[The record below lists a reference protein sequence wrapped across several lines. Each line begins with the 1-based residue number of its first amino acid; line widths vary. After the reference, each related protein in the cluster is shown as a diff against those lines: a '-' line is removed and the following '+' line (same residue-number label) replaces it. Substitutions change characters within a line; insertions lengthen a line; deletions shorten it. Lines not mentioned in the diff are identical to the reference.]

1 MHIAHTKYTALNS
14 YCNDAK
20 CLWFPTVTEDEL
32 THGMFKLADPQE
44 HCLCYIREIESL
56 HNHLFDNAVSQY
68 IDINPK
74 DPTQVN
80 AKSQQLL
87 HNLKNEK
94 IPACLGSENIRMYSL
109 PWVAGGISPQNT
121 EHAKYLG
128 QFCQHVFTDLKLL
141 IDRAL
146 STRIPQCIST
156 QDLYL
161 EVLQH
166 ANFCVNRCETFC
178 GQENLLSKILAHFT
192 AEQGMPLVVY
202 GESGSGK
209 TSVMAKVA
217 TILKSQL
224 GPSCKIVLRF
234 LGTSPCSSSIC
245 DVLASVCLQI
255 CTVYN
260 VQPPNFIQMDT
271 TKVIQYFRNQL
282 IESLCLSPTESL
294 VIILDSIDQLSTA
307 DGAHSMNWLPK
318 MLPIGVRIIIS
329 MLPQEFNCLATIQSI
344 LPSEECYIRVDAMPV
359 STGIDI
365 LTAWLKKE
373 KRRITLDQQ
382 EVVSKAFSRCPQPL
396 FMKLVFQ
403 QAMQWKSY
411 TPPQSI
417 KLASSTATALSQLFE
432 QVEEQHGIKL
442 VQHTLAYLTA
452 AKNGLTEVELEDI
465 LSLDDEVLDDVY
477 QYWDPPVEGIVRI
490 PPLLWKR
497 IKHTIN
503 TYLVRRQADG
513 KGVQAWYHRQFIET
527 ARKRYL
533 GREIERKLYHM
544 MIATYFE
551 GTWSEGKTKP
561 VSLTHRQLWIEEADR
576 QVAPQPLE
584 FSPGVHNFR
593 KLSELPYH
601 LSLSSQVEKL
611 KQQVLCNFD
620 WQLSKLL
627 ATSYTNLKQ
636 DFIFALSLFSDEMIA
651 TLSETLSLAA
661 SNLQADP
668 TSLAGQLL
676 GRLSHV
682 TETNTSKY
690 LNLLLDAAKTWCH
703 ASESCQMCPKYSCLI
718 SPGGPLKTTLSG
730 HSQLIQHLGIST
742 SHRLAVSASKGQESS
757 IFNVWDL
764 TSLDCVQN
772 LHTIKIIGKG
782 VPQLALSQGLAAG
795 SCDCIV
801 KVWSM
806 RTGEVLQSH
815 QISEKVTAL
824 LISKDACTVIT
835 ATESGSVILWSRISG
850 KSTPPFKV
858 HNAAVKMLC
867 FGSDEQCLVSG
878 SQEGEVCVS
887 ILSPVLECI
896 HHFQAHTK
904 AVTSLAT
911 ALIEKCT
918 MAVTGSEDGVVNVLE
933 ICSGRYLHALSGHK
947 KAVKCLQVTSLEN
960 YSNPLAISGSLD
972 KTLKV
977 WDIKSGSCLQTLNGH
992 ADGVWCMAVLGNDLI
1007 VSGSKD
1013 DYLKVW
1019 DLNSGNCLYT
1029 LEGHSSWISC
1039 VGTLGE
1045 DIVVSGSNDKHLK
1058 IWQLK
1063 EATFSQHDRHITQP
1077 ECIAAT
1083 NHTSHIVSGAPD
1095 GIKVWSAIDG
1105 TCLHTWSTSASVLA
1119 TNSTNLLVSG
1129 DKNSIITTWDLTT
1142 FNKLQT
1148 LEGHTGAVSC
1158 LHVVNSY
1165 QLISGSA
1172 DSTLKIWN
1180 LKIGTCVQTLSGHKY
1195 GIKCLSVSKDGCFAA
1210 SGSHDFSIR
1219 VWHIPTAK
1227 CTCTLTGHNKVVWCI
1242 AISDNNNLLIS
1253 GSDDCTMCVWNLQNM
1268 SLIHTIRYTDSIKCL
1283 AITSDNSLVVAGAH
1297 CGQYQLRSWSTQT
1310 GKCLSTY
1317 QGHTHAVMCLLLF
1330 HNDEYLITGSRDGT
1344 VKLWNLFS
1352 ATLLASFD
1360 LQSQVKYLAL
1370 ISSTHENSATLAA
1383 TTKSGLIAIFEL
1395 QFPNHLLM

>member
-1 MHIAHTKYTALNS
+1 MQNVYTFS
-14 YCNDAK
+14 
-20 CLWFPTVTEDEL
+20 TVTEDEL
-32 THGMFKLADPQE
+32 THGIFKLPDPQE

-56 HNHLFDNAVSQY
+56 QNHLSDKAVSQY

-74 DPTQVN
+74 NPTQVK

-87 HNLKNEK
+87 HKLKNAK
-94 IPACLGSENIRMYSL
+94 IPAYLGSENIRMYSL
-109 PWVAGGISPQNT
+109 PWVAGGITLQNT
-121 EHAKYLG
+121 EHAKYLD
-128 QFCQHVFTDLKLL
+128 QLCQHVFTDLKLL

-146 STRIPQCIST
+146 SSRIPQCIAT
-156 QDLYL
+156 QELYV
-161 EVLQH
+161 EVVQH
-166 ANFCVNRCETFC
+166 AKFCANRCEAFC
-178 GQENLLSKILAHFT
+178 GQENLLSKILTCFT

-234 LGTSPCSSSIC
+234 LGTSPSSSSIRE
-245 DVLASVCLQI
+245 VLASVCLQI
-255 CTVYN
+255 CTIYN
-260 VQPPNFIQMDT
+260 IQPPNFIQMDT
-271 TKVIQYFRNQL
+271 TEVIQYFRNHL
-282 IESLCLSPTESL
+282 IESLCLSLSESL
-294 VIILDSIDQLSTA
+294 VIMLDSIDQLSTA

-318 MLPIGVRIIIS
+318 MLPKGVHIIVS
-329 MLPQEFNCLATIQSI
+329 MLPQEYNCLATIQSI

-359 STGIDI
+359 STGLDI

-373 KRRITLDQQ
+373 QRRITPDQQ
-382 EVVSKAFSRCPQPL
+382 EVVSKAFSLCPQPL

-411 TPPQSI
+411 TPIESI
-417 KLASSTATALSQLFE
+417 ELASSTATALSQLFD

-452 AKNGLTEVELEDI
+452 AKNGLTEVELEDV
-465 LSLDDEVLDDVY
+465 LSLDDQVLDDVY

-497 IKHTIN
+497 IKHSIN

-513 KGVQAWYHRQFIET
+513 KVVQAWYHRQFIET

-533 GREIERKLYHM
+533 GSEKERKISHM
-544 MIATYFE
+544 MLATYFE

-561 VSLTHRQLWIEEADR
+561 VSLTHRQLWIAKADR
-576 QVAPQPLE
+576 QVAAQPLE
-584 FSPGVHNFR
+584 FSPGVYNFR

-601 LSLSSQVEKL
+601 FSLSSQIEKL

-620 WQLSKLL
+620 WQLNKLL
-627 ATSYTNLKQ
+627 ATSYTSLKQ
-636 DFIFALSLFSDEMIA
+636 DFALALTLFSDEMIA

-661 SNLQADP
+661 SNLQAEP
-668 TSLAGQLL
+668 TSLAGQLI

-682 TETNTSKY
+682 NEANTSNY
-690 LNLLLDAAKTWCH
+690 LNSLLDAAKTWCR
-703 ASESCQMCPKYSCLI
+703 ASENCQMFPKYSCLI
-718 SPGGPLKTTLSG
+718 GPGGPLKTTLSG

-757 IFNVWDL
+757 IFNIWDL

-772 LHTIKIIGKG
+772 LYTIKIMGKG
-782 VPQLALSQGLAAG
+782 VPQLALSQDLAAG
-795 SCDCIV
+795 SCDCIM
-801 KVWSM
+801 KVWSL
-806 RTGEVLQSH
+806 RTGEVLQSY
-815 QISEKVTAL
+815 QVPEKVNAL
-824 LISKDACTVIT
+824 LISRDGSTVIA
-835 ATESGSVILWSRISG
+835 ATERGSVILWSRTTG
-850 KSTPPFKV
+850 KYTPPFKV
-858 HNAAVKMLC
+858 HKAAVKLLC
-867 FGSDEQCLVSG
+867 FSSDEQYLLSG
-878 SQEGEVCVS
+878 SQEGEVSVS
-887 ILSPVLECI
+887 ILSPILECI

-911 ALIEKCT
+911 ALIENST
-918 MAVTGSEDGVVNVLE
+918 MAVTGSEDGVVNVLD
-933 ICSGRYLHALSGHK
+933 IGSGRQLHVLSGHK
-947 KAVKCLQVTSLEN
+947 KPIKCLQVTRLEN

-977 WDIKSGSCLQTLNGH
+977 WDIKSGSCLQTLDGH
-992 ADGVWCMAVLGNDLI
+992 ADGVWCMAVLGKDLI

-1019 DLNSGNCLYT
+1019 DLNTGNCLYT

-1039 VGTLGE
+1039 VGTFGE

-1058 IWQLK
+1058 LWQLN
-1063 EATFSQHDRHITQP
+1063 EAKFPHHDRHITQP
-1077 ECIAAT
+1077 ECITAT

-1095 GIKVWSAIDG
+1095 SIKVWSAIDG

-1119 TNSTNLLVSG
+1119 TNNTNLLVSG
-1129 DKNSIITTWDLTT
+1129 DKNSIITTWDLNT
-1142 FNKLQT
+1142 FNKLQA
-1148 LEGHTGAVSC
+1148 LQGHTGTVTC

-1180 LKIGTCVQTLSGHKY
+1180 LKNGTCVQTLSGHKD

-1210 SGSHDFSIR
+1210 SGSYDFSVR

-1227 CTCTLTGHNKVVWCI
+1227 CTCTLIGHNKVVWCI
-1242 AISDNNNLLIS
+1242 AISDKNNLLVS
-1253 GSDDCTMCVWNLQNM
+1253 GSDDCTMCVWNLQDL
-1268 SLIHTIRYTDSIKCL
+1268 SLIHTIRYTDSVKCL
-1283 AITSDNSLVVAGAH
+1283 AITSDNSLIVAGAH

-1344 VKLWNLFS
+1344 VKLWKVFS

-1383 TTKSGLIAIFEL
+1383 TTKSGPIAIFEL
-1395 QFPNHLLM
+1395 RFPNHPPI

>member
-1 MHIAHTKYTALNS
+1 MFVFS
-14 YCNDAK
+14 
-20 CLWFPTVTEDEL
+20 TVTEDEL
-32 THGMFKLADPQE
+32 THGIFKLPDPQE

-56 HNHLFDNAVSQY
+56 QNHLSDKAVSQY
-68 IDINPK
+68 IDINPE
-74 DPTQVN
+74 DPTQVK

-87 HNLKNEK
+87 HNLKNAK
-94 IPACLGSENIRMYSL
+94 IPACLGSENIHMYSL
-109 PWVAGGISPQNT
+109 PWVAGGITPQNT
-121 EHAKYLG
+121 EHTKYLD
-128 QFCQHVFTDLKLL
+128 QLCQHVFTDLKLL
-141 IDRAL
+141 IDKAL
-146 STRIPQCIST
+146 SSRIPQCMAT
-156 QDLYL
+156 QELYS
-161 EVLQH
+161 EVVQH
-166 ANFCVNRCETFC
+166 AKFCVNRCETFC
-178 GQENLLSKILAHFT
+178 GQENLISKILNGFA

-217 TILKSQL
+217 TILKSQP
-224 GPSCKIVLRF
+224 GPSCKIVVRF
-234 LGTSPCSSSIC
+234 LGTSPSSSSIRE
-245 DVLASVCLQI
+245 VLASVCLQI

-260 VQPPNFIQMDT
+260 MQPPNFIQMDT
-271 TKVIQYFRNQL
+271 TEVIQYFRNQL
-282 IESLCLSPTESL
+282 IESLCLSLGESL

-318 MLPIGVRIIIS
+318 MLPKGIHIIIS
-329 MLPQEFNCLATIQSI
+329 MLPQEHNCLTTIQSI

-359 STGIDI
+359 STGLDI

-373 KRRITLDQQ
+373 QRRITPDQQ
-382 EVVSKAFSRCPQPL
+382 EVVSKAFSLCPQPL

-411 TPPQSI
+411 TPIQSI
-417 KLASSTATALSQLFE
+417 KLASSTATALSQLFD

-452 AKNGLTEVELEDI
+452 AKNGLTEVELEDV
-465 LSLDDEVLDDVY
+465 LSLDDQVLDDVY

-497 IKHTIN
+497 IKHSIN

-513 KGVQAWYHRQFIET
+513 KVVQAWYHRQFIET

-533 GREIERKLYHM
+533 GSEKERKNYHM
-544 MIATYFE
+544 MLATYFE

-561 VSLTHRQLWIEEADR
+561 VSLTHRQLWIEKADR
-576 QVAPQPLE
+576 QVSAQPLE
-584 FSPGVHNFR
+584 FSPGVYNFR

-601 LSLSSQVEKL
+601 FSLSSQIEKL

-620 WQLSKLL
+620 WQLNKLL
-627 ATSYTNLKQ
+627 ANSYTSLKQ
-636 DFIFALSLFSDEMIA
+636 DFALALTLFSDEMIA

-668 TSLAGQLL
+668 TSLAGQLI

-682 TETNTSKY
+682 NKTNTSEY
-690 LNLLLDAAKTWCH
+690 LNSLLDAAKTWCR
-703 ASESCQMCPKYSCLI
+703 ASENCQMFPKYSCLI
-718 SPGGPLKTTLSG
+718 GPGGPLKTTLSG
-730 HSQLIQHLGIST
+730 HSQLIQHLGISS

-757 IFNVWDL
+757 IFNIWDL

-772 LHTIKIIGKG
+772 LYTIKIVGKG
-782 VPQLALSQGLAAG
+782 VPQLALSQDLAAG
-795 SCDCIV
+795 SCDCIM
-801 KVWSM
+801 KVWSLK
-806 RTGEVLQSH
+806 TGEVLQSH
-815 QISEKVTAL
+815 QVTEKVNAL
-824 LISKDACTVIT
+824 LISRDGSTVIA
-835 ATESGSVILWSRISG
+835 ATESGSVILWRRTSG
-850 KSTPPFKV
+850 KITPPFKV
-858 HNAAVKMLC
+858 HKAAVKLLS
-867 FGSDEQCLVSG
+867 FSSDEQYLLSG
-878 SQEGEVCVS
+878 SQEGEVSVL

-896 HHFQAHTK
+896 QHFQAHTK
-904 AVTSLAT
+904 AVTSLVT
-911 ALIEKCT
+911 ALIENST
-918 MAVTGSEDGVVNVLE
+918 MAVTGSEDGVVNVLD
-933 ICSGRYLHALSGHK
+933 IGSGQHLHVLSGHK
-947 KAVKCLQVTSLEN
+947 KAIKCLQVTRLEN

-977 WDIKSGSCLQTLNGH
+977 WDIKSGSCLQTLDGH
-992 ADGVWCMAVLGNDLI
+992 ADGVWCMAVLGKDLI

-1019 DLNSGNCLYT
+1019 DLNTGNCRCT

-1058 IWQLK
+1058 LWQLN
-1063 EATFSQHDRHITQP
+1063 EAKFPHHERHITQP
-1077 ECIAAT
+1077 ECITAP
-1083 NHTSHIVSGAPD
+1083 NHTGHIVSGAPD
-1095 GIKVWSAIDG
+1095 SIKVWSAKDG
-1105 TCLHTWSTSASVLA
+1105 TCLHTWSTSPSVLA
-1119 TNSTNLLVSG
+1119 TNNTNLLVSG
-1129 DKNSIITTWDLTT
+1129 DKNSTITTWDLNT
-1142 FNKLQT
+1142 FNKVQT
-1148 LEGHTGAVSC
+1148 LQGHTGAVTC
-1158 LHVVNSY
+1158 LHVVNSS

-1180 LKIGTCVQTLSGHKY
+1180 LKIGTCVQTLSGHKD

-1210 SGSHDFSIR
+1210 SGSYDFSIR

-1227 CTCTLTGHNKVVWCI
+1227 CKCTLTGHNKVVWCI
-1242 AISDNNNLLIS
+1242 AISEKNNLLVS
-1253 GSDDCTMCVWNLQNM
+1253 GSDDCTMCVWNLQDL
-1268 SLIHTIRYTDSIKCL
+1268 SLIHTIQYTDSVKCL
-1283 AITSDNSLVVAGAH
+1283 AITSDNSIIVAGAH

-1344 VKLWNLFS
+1344 VKLWKVIS

-1383 TTKSGLIAIFEL
+1383 TTKSGPIAIFEL
-1395 QFPNHLLM
+1395 RFPNHLPI